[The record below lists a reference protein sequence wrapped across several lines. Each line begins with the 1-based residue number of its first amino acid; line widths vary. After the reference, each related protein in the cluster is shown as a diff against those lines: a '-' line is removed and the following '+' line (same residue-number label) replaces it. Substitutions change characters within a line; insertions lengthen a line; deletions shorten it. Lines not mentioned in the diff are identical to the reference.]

1 MKRIL
6 TWLFWAPLAV
16 ILILIAVANRHLVV
30 FSLDPLSRSDPLFAV
45 ELPMFV
51 LLFAAILAGL
61 LIGGAASWINQRK
74 WRRAAREGLS
84 EAAHWRRQATRS
96 RPEPRAD
103 QDALRLPSPGSHQA
117 R

>member
-6 TWLFWAPLAV
+6 TWLFWAPLAIV
-16 ILILIAVANRHLVV
+16 LIVVAVANRHWVI
-30 FSLDPLSRSDPLFAV
+30 FSLDPLSRSDPVFAI

-61 LIGGAASWINQRK
+61 MIGGAASWINQGK
-74 WRRAAREGLS
+74 WRRAAREGLQ
-84 EAAHWRRQATRS
+84 EAAHWRREASRS
-96 RPEPRAD
+96 RPEPQPGED
-103 QDALRLPSPGSHQA
+103 SLRLPSPGA

>member
-6 TWLFWAPLAV
+6 TWLFWAPLA
-16 ILILIAVANRHLVV
+16 IILIAVAVANRHWVT
-30 FSLDPLSRSDPLFAV
+30 FSLDPLSRSDPVFAV

-51 LLFAAILAGL
+51 LLFAAVLAGL
-61 LIGGAASWINQRK
+61 MIGGAASWINQGK

-84 EAAHWRRQATRS
+84 EAAHWRREASQA
-96 RPEPRAD
+96 RPEPRPGED
-103 QDALRLPSPGSHQA
+103 SLRLPSPDT